1 MAEKRKRVDL
11 PLAQKVEL
19 LKALESPVVS
29 QATVAKKFAVSTS
42 QVSRLVKGKVEI
54 LQQFENN
61 GNPNRK
67 RQRAGKNEEVGNALF
82 LWFRQKL
89 SQGARISGPM
99 LKQKA
104 ADLAAAEGT
113 DFMPSDGWL
122 SRWKAR
128 HNVVFKKEEGERQ
141 DSDWS
146 AALDW
151 KRKILPQIL
160 DSYSPNDIFN
170 ADESGLFFRD
180 FPEKGHCLK
189 GEELAGSK
197 KAKDRITAL
206 LCANMSGSER
216 RPLLIIGNSKQP
228 CCFPKDLNRLP
239 VDYASSK
246 KAWMTG
252 QLFQQWL
259 QKWDKSLR
267 TRNRHICLLVDN
279 CSAHPSDI
287 RLTNINLKFL
297 PFNTTSVMQPM
308 GMGVI
313 KNWKAHYKSRLNRR
327 MITALDADPE
337 KKAKDVSKSITL
349 LDVLYLAKESWNAV
363 SSQTILNCFR
373 KGGFCKDE
381 AADVFDGDESLVDV
395 SVPENMTPE
404 EFEEFVDMDKDVKI
418 AADHTDAE
426 ILEAASD
433 SKRVKV
439 ETAEEDSESDDNSA
453 PPPLTLAQKL
463 QMATHLRQYVQES
476 GMQAALPLLRMV
488 EDKVQSEAAQSRKQ
502 RTIDSYFK

>member
-180 FPEKGHCLK
+180 FPEK
-189 GEELAGSK
+189 
-197 KAKDRITAL
+197 
-206 LCANMSGSER
+206 
-216 RPLLIIGNSKQP
+216 
-228 CCFPKDLNRLP
+228 
-239 VDYASSK
+239 
-246 KAWMTG
+246 
-252 QLFQQWL
+252 
-259 QKWDKSLR
+259 
-267 TRNRHICLLVDN
+267 
-279 CSAHPSDI
+279 DI

-418 AADHTDAE
+418 AADHTNAE

-488 EDKVQSEAAQSRKQ
+488 EDKVQSEAAQLRKQ